1 MIVHLQLVNDLAM
14 EMLTSPKTEY
24 LLQSSLEVLHE
35 QSLEYLNEIDFMKV
49 EISFFN
55 KLLNK
60 NAGKQFPGEQSAALG
75 KRMIKFVSSTIPD
88 LRKKI
93 MEHERWLSD
102 IIKTD
107 TLGRQESYREVHR
120 ALTKE
125 MTMCRENFVRLKKK
139 VFSFAKK

>member
-1 MIVHLQLVNDLAM
+1 MVTL
-14 EMLTSPKTEY
+14 ESPKTQY
-24 LLQSSLEVLHE
+24 LLMASLEVLHE
-35 QSLEYLNEIDFMKV
+35 QSREYLNEIDFMKM

-60 NAGKQFPGEQSAALG
+60 NAGKQFPGEQAAALG
-75 KRMIKFVSSTIPD
+75 KRMIKFVSATLPV

-102 IIKTD
+102 ILKTD
-107 TLGRQESYREVHR
+107 TLGRQESYREIHR
-120 ALTKE
+120 NLTKE
-125 MTMCRENFVRLKKK
+125 MRMCRETFVRLKKK